1 MPVARLGGG
10 AKARKT
16 ETSPEFIVSAISA
29 II

>member
-10 AKARKT
+10 AMAGKT
-16 ETSPEFIVSAISA
+16 EISPEFIVSAISA